1 MTFQTAWR
9 ITEGVFSE
17 MDASICKAWA
27 SDAYRQVVALGHQ
40 VVGGVGFMEE
50 FDLQL
55 YFKHAKRAQLQF
67 GDGDFHRE
75 RVAEKMGL

>member
-1 MTFQTAWR
+1 M
-9 ITEGVFSE
+9 
-17 MDASICKAWA
+17 
-27 SDAYRQVVALGHQ
+27 VALGHQ

-55 YFKHAKRAQLQF
+55 YFKQAKSAQQQF
-67 GDGDFHRE
+67 GDADFHRE